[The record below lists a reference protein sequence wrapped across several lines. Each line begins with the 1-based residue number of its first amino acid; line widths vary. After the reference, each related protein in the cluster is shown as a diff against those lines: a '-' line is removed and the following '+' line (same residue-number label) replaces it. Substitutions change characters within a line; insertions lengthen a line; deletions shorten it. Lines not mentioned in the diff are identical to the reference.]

1 MGGVGETVL
10 DVVLE
15 DDLRGRIKCT
25 SHGGKLDEHLGA
37 IAAVLDHAA
46 DALEVADGAAEAV
59 EHGAG
64 LGVRVAVRDEA
75 AVGQLVGVF
84 VHGVHLTNILRF
96 VRAFVK
102 KVYTR

>member
-1 MGGVGETVL
+1 MS
-10 DVVLE
+10 
-15 DDLRGRIKCT
+15 T
-25 SHGGKLDEHLGA
+25 S
-37 IAAVLDHAA
+37 VQSRPSSTMRR
-46 DALEVADGAAEAV
+46 
-59 EHGAG
+59 HGAG